1 MDHWLK
7 ETQKI
12 VRQWQQVEEAIAIFM
27 LKAVNEMRLGTHREE
42 KRQEIADPKP
52 TAAGL
57 DW

>member
-12 VRQWQQVEEAIAIFM
+12 GQWQQVEEAIAIFM